1 MKSPSLIPPTGRF
14 NVADPDAYVPAAL
27 LAPDG
32 RYACDRCDFLCERQ
46 ALTGLPEGFVCSD
59 CIAESPQ

>member
-1 MKSPSLIPPTGRF
+1 MKSSSPTPPTGRF

-46 ALTGLPEGFVCSD
+46 ALTELPEGFVCPD
-59 CIAESPQ
+59 CIAESVE